1 MSRSKPMGGV
11 MRIDA
16 EGYVSF
22 VGMDIGTRHAVVAA
36 QNKHAIVI
44 HVPGFLAWNGNYCP
58 RQYVPATTRVYQ
70 IVERLADGSLRVE
83 GLIEWDK
90 RRSKQ

>member
-1 MSRSKPMGGV
+1 MARSTPIGGV

-16 EGYVSF
+16 NGYVSF
-22 VGMDIGTRHAVVAA
+22 VGMDIGTRRAVVAA

-44 HVPGFLAWNGNYCP
+44 HVPGFLAWDGNYCP
-58 RQYVPATTRVYQ
+58 RRYVPANTRVYR
-70 IVERLADGSLRVE
+70 IMERLADGSLRVE

-90 RRSKQ
+90 RAPK